1 MTRRHSTITGAPQL
15 TANNEGRKEHTES
28 LNNVSSATG
37 NTKTIP
43 YGSSDVLSEDKKQWP
58 APGNVLRHGSKS
70 SQEREMDQKL
80 LQNRATNRPV
90 VLNIGGTKYEV
101 FRKSYLIILIYKYK
115 LLLKASDS
123 I

>member
-70 SQEREMDQKL
+70 SQEREIDQKL

-101 FRKSYLIILIYKYK
+101 SHTLNDFETHL
-115 LLLKASDS
+115 
-123 I
+123 